1 MSLEC
6 IVAQSCQAFPR
17 CEGVCCYSLAESP
30 PLTARQIAEEIDYW
44 QHMREIFAEG
54 DEDED
59 TETRA
64 ARFAALEEAE
74 EELARLTGELTR

>member
-1 MSLEC
+1 
-6 IVAQSCQAFPR
+6 
-17 CEGVCCYSLAESP
+17 
-30 PLTARQIAEEIDYW
+30 
-44 QHMREIFAEG
+44 MREIFAEG

-64 ARFAALEEAE
+64 ARLAALEEAE